1 MYVKKFICG
10 ICIIVM
16 IIVMCVIAII
26 LKNKLFLSANNK
38 DTYIEEQNVVKSENI
53 IEDIQ
58 EENNQVEEIKEE
70 TIPEQE
76 NINNE
81 SIIAPTEQE
90 KTTKAETKKYDKNS
104 SSTKQEELKIT
115 NDTKSNVKQNES
127 TIQNQETIQNTIP
140 KNNEENKQE
149 TIKKDTPKNIK
160 SYVRN
165 TTMENTMKTYIEN
178 NPSEFMLQY
187 GFVVKE
193 DPSIVNDTNEFTYT
207 EVRVKS
213 KIKNKFG
220 TIRIYAQDILLDGVY
235 QFTECFI
242 L

>member
-1 MYVKKFICG
+1 
-10 ICIIVM
+10 
-16 IIVMCVIAII
+16 
-26 LKNKLFLSANNK
+26 
-38 DTYIEEQNVVKSENI
+38 
-53 IEDIQ
+53 
-58 EENNQVEEIKEE
+58 
-70 TIPEQE
+70 
-76 NINNE
+76 
-81 SIIAPTEQE
+81 
-90 KTTKAETKKYDKNS
+90 
-104 SSTKQEELKIT
+104 
-115 NDTKSNVKQNES
+115 
-127 TIQNQETIQNTIP
+127 
-140 KNNEENKQE
+140 
-149 TIKKDTPKNIK
+149 
-160 SYVRN
+160 
-165 TTMENTMKTYIEN
+165 MENTMKTYIEN